1 MPLVSNLFFLFTALA
16 VLVYYLAPR
25 KAQWVVLLLFSYI
38 YYVTGGVRFVVYIL
52 FSTAVTYTCA
62 RLIDRLWEKETDQQT
77 VKRVVA
83 VGLILNFGMLGYV
96 KYANFFI
103 ENANSLFHIQIPVL
117 KVLFPLGIS
126 FYTFQSSGY
135 LLDVFWKKF
144 HAEKNFFKYALF
156 VSFFPQI
163 MQGPISKYDHLAHQ
177 LYDSH
182 SFDLQRIC
190 RGVERIIW
198 GLCKKMIIADWAG
211 VFADAISQDPGKY
224 NGVVGLGLLLYY
236 INLYMDFSG
245 AMDIVIGIGS
255 LFGIEMQENFRNPYL
270 ATSLANLWKRWHIT
284 LGEWMMRYVFYPVS
298 LTTPVQKITK
308 ATKKKFGRKAAR
320 NIQVAQ
326 AELVVFLLVGIWHG
340 ASWISVAYG
349 FSNGIIIAV
358 SEVLT
363 DSYAV
368 WKKKLHI
375 KGTEKWY
382 VLFMILRT
390 QLIFCLESVLDMARS
405 VPQAGYLLMLAFTR
419 FNPSQL
425 LQVPAG
431 SQGVSFAPWAL
442 LIIAVGT
449 IVVITVGCIQEKGV
463 KIRESLAAKLPFP
476 AVCAVYA
483 VLLLCIGLFGCT
495 AAAKGFIYAQF

>member
-1 MPLVSNLFFLFTALA
+1 MPLVSNAFFLFTALA
-16 VLVYYLAPR
+16 VLVYYLMPK
-25 KAQWVVLLLFSYI
+25 KAQWVVLLGFSYF
-38 YYVTGGVRFVVYIL
+38 YYIAGGIRFVFYIL
-52 FSTAVTYTCA
+52 FSTVVTYTFA
-62 RLIDRLWEKETDQQT
+62 RLIDRLWEKGTDHKT

-83 VGLILNFGMLGYV
+83 LGLVLNFGMLGYV

-103 ENANSLFHIQIPVL
+103 ENANSLFHLQIPAL

-135 LLDVFWKKF
+135 LLDVFWKKYS
-144 HAEKNFFKYALF
+144 AEKNFFKYALF

-163 MQGPISKYDHLAHQ
+163 MQGPISRYDHLAHQ
-177 LYDSH
+177 LYESH

-190 RGVERIIW
+190 RGTERIIW

-211 VFADAISQDPGKY
+211 VFVDAVRADPDKYGGAI
-224 NGVVGLGLLLYY
+224 GLGLLLYY

-255 LFGIEMQENFRNPYL
+255 LFGIEMQENFRHPYL

-298 LTTPVQKITK
+298 LTKPVQKITK
-308 ATKKKFGRKAAR
+308 ATKKKFGRKASR
-320 NIQVAQ
+320 SIQVAQ
-326 AELVVFLLVGIWHG
+326 AEMVVFLLVGIWHG
-340 ASWISVAYG
+340 ANWISVAYG
-349 FSNGIIIAV
+349 FSNGIIIAL
-358 SEVLT
+358 SELLT
-363 DSYAV
+363 DRYGA

-375 KGTEKWY
+375 AGTEKWY

-390 QLIFCLESVLDMARS
+390 QLIFCLEFLFDMGQSMART
-405 VPQAGYLLMLAFTR
+405 GRMFMMLLTR

-425 LQVPAG
+425 LQVSAG
-431 SQGVSFAPWAL
+431 REGVAYAPWAL
-442 LIIAVGT
+442 LIIVTGT
-449 IVVITVGCIQEKGV
+449 VIVITAGCIREKGV
-463 KIRESLAAKLPFP
+463 KLRESLAAKLPFP